1 MHALARWGARSLGPP
16 GPDDELYPE
25 WGLNAFTALFNPE
38 AARGLTETYVLRVG
52 DDVFTVH
59 LEDGR
64 MGTDLGAAADPDLDA
79 SMDMATF
86 FALAS
91 GQLEPRQA
99 LRTDCVRIEGKPET
113 LERCFKILSITPRL
127 PAAA

>member
-1 MHALARWGARSLGPP
+1 
-16 GPDDELYPE
+16 
-25 WGLNAFTALFNPE
+25 
-38 AARGLTETYVLRVG
+38 VLRIG
-52 DDVFTVH
+52 DDVFTVR
-59 LEDGR
+59 LEAGR
-64 MGTDLGAAADPDLDA
+64 MRTDVGAADDPDLDA

-86 FALAS
+86 FGLTS

-99 LRTDCVRIEGKPET
+99 LRADCVRIEGEPET